1 MLIQKE
7 EFQNQNQENN
17 NQPDEINREEINNN
31 LDEINS
37 VINQNPN
44 RRRNARGFDIFL
56 SHGLSPEEV
65 RALRAIFHFSQA
77 QQSLVSGVPLDWSN
91 NGIYLRE
98 ERLLINQIDL
108 MFNRNLNGNEDENND
123 FITLNVNDNSLFL
136 GRNNLSIFLENNVDL
151 RFAFLVGLLVGM
163 LTNVFGIVLLFC
175 RFRTTFKLGVVFGM
189 IISILFFSKL
199 IYFK

>member
-37 VINQNPN
+37 VINQNSN

-98 ERLLINQIDL
+98 ERWLINQIDL

>member
-98 ERLLINQIDL
+98 ERWLINQ
-108 MFNRNLNGNEDENND
+108 
-123 FITLNVNDNSLFL
+123 
-136 GRNNLSIFLENNVDL
+136 
-151 RFAFLVGLLVGM
+151 
-163 LTNVFGIVLLFC
+163 
-175 RFRTTFKLGVVFGM
+175 
-189 IISILFFSKL
+189 
-199 IYFK
+199 